1 MVALS
6 HSDDSEDL
14 AMKSFLSGTC
24 ALAVLAF
31 AAAACIAAEKAGRVV
46 FEKRQLDPVFRSE
59 GVAVGDFNGDGKL
72 DIAAGSVYYA
82 APDWKMHSILEKPNA
97 FSPSAYSDA
106 FFTFAADI
114 NRDGRTDVMTI
125 GLPGGPTW
133 WFENP
138 GAAGGAWKRYVAV
151 TVTNSESPAW
161 VDVCGDGRPELVCG
175 YSPDAKNPDSPQ
187 RRMALAGPGK
197 DPRALW
203 PIYTFS
209 AADCPGSAKYAHGL
223 GVGDI
228 NGDGRK
234 DVVVKGGWWE
244 NPGTSAPQWTFHP
257 ANLGEDCAQMLV
269 YDFDGDGDND
279 VLSTSAHRFGIW
291 WHEQTPQGWKNHEID
306 KSFSQTHAVCLA
318 DINGDGLPDFVTG
331 KRWWAHMGHDPGAD
345 MPAVVVWFE
354 LARKNGRPT
363 WTKHL
368 IDDDSGVGTQFE
380 VADVGGDGLLDVV
393 TSNKKG
399 VYYFRQTRK

>member
-1 MVALS
+1 MTL
-6 HSDDSEDL
+6 DL
-14 AMKSFLSGTC
+14 ENLTMKSFLCGMC
-24 ALAVLAF
+24 AVTVVGL
-31 AAAACIAAEKAGRVV
+31 AAAACPAGQPAAKVAFQRT
-46 FEKRQLDPVFRSE
+46 QLDKLFRSE

-97 FSPSAYSDA
+97 FSIEAYSDA
-106 FFTFAADI
+106 FFTFAEDV

-125 GLPGGPTW
+125 GMPGGPTW

-138 GAAGGAWKRYVAV
+138 GAAGGPWKQHVALS
-151 TVTNSESPAW
+151 VTNSESPAW
-161 VDVCGDGRPELVCG
+161 MDVYGDGRRELVCG
-175 YSPDAKNPDSPQ
+175 YSPDPKNPGSPQ
-187 RRMALAGPGK
+187 RRMALVGPGK
-197 DPRALW
+197 APQAPW

-209 AADCPGSAKYAHGL
+209 AANCPGSAMYAHGL

-234 DVVVKGGWWE
+234 DVVIKEGWWE
-244 NPGTSAPQWTFHP
+244 NPGDNRPEWTFHP
-257 ANLGEDCAQMLV
+257 ANLGEDAAQMIV

-279 VLSTSAHRFGIW
+279 VLSSSAHRYGIW
-291 WHEQTPQGWKNHEID
+291 WHEQTPDGWKTHEID

-331 KRWWAHMGHDPGAD
+331 KRFWAHMGRDPGERE
-345 MPAVVVWFE
+345 PALLVWFE
-354 LARKNGRPT
+354 LARKDGRPV
-363 WTKHL
+363 WTKHV

-380 VADVGGDGLLDVV
+380 VADVDRDGLLDVV
-393 TSNKKG
+393 ISNKKG